1 MSHHDHPSHV
11 HHHFDNEVQQFDAD
25 KMGMWLFLVTEIM
38 IFAGLFCIYVLYRTH
53 NPEIFHYG
61 HTFLNKNLGAA
72 NTLILL
78 TSSLTMAWG
87 VRAAQLSQKKLLL
100 TMLALTMLC
109 AFAFLG
115 IKYVEYSSKFEHGT
129 LYGDRYVWQGE
140 HGTEHSA
147 DGISM
152 ADAAQAAMEAR
163 STEAAVPLET
173 HDLAAHEA
181 GQPAA
186 AGADAAAL
194 PMEVPKS
201 DFAVAPEGSQG
212 FEIRSPAEL
221 GAEKDAAKHDIPQ
234 PAKAHLFFSIYF
246 IMTGLHGI
254 HVVIGI
260 ICIFIIFM
268 YSARGAYNSTYYTPV
283 DMVGLYWHLVD
294 LIWIYLFPLLY
305 LVD

>member
-1 MSHHDHPSHV
+1 
-11 HHHFDNEVQQFDAD
+11 
-25 KMGMWLFLVTEIM
+25 MWLFLVTEIM
-38 IFAGLFCIYVLYRTH
+38 IFAGLFCAYVLYRTH

-61 HTFLNKNLGAA
+61 HTFLDKNLGAA

-87 VRAAQLSQKKLLL
+87 VRAAQLSQKKILL

-109 AFAFLG
+109 AFGFLG
-115 IKYVEYSSKFEHGT
+115 IKYVEYKAKFDHGT
-129 LYGDRYVWQGE
+129 LYGDRYTWQPAHGEE
-140 HGTEHSA
+140 HGTE
-147 DGISM
+147 GVSM
-152 ADAAQAAMEAR
+152 EDAARAA
-163 STEAAVPLET
+163 
-173 HDLAAHEA
+173 
-181 GQPAA
+181 
-186 AGADAAAL
+186 ADAAAAEASAPPVPHDMAVHEAGHPAEAGAGAGG

-201 DFAVAPEGSQG
+201 NFAIAPEGPSG
-212 FEIRSPAEL
+212 FTVNEAQIARAE
-221 GAEKDAAKHDIPQ
+221 AREHKSEVDQ

-260 ICIFIIFM
+260 ICIFTIFVF
-268 YSARGAYNSTYYTPV
+268 SARGAYNTTYYTPV
-283 DMVGLYWHLVD
+283 DLVGLYWHLVD

>member
-11 HHHFDNEVQQFDAD
+11 HHHFENEVQQFDSD

-38 IFAGLFCIYVLYRTH
+38 IFAGLFCVYVLYRTH

-61 HTFLNKNLGAA
+61 HQFLDKNLGAL

-78 TSSLTMAWG
+78 SSSLTMAWG
-87 VRAAQLSQKKLLL
+87 VRAAQLSQKKTLL

-109 AFAFLG
+109 AFGFLY
-115 IKYVEYSSKFEHGT
+115 IKYIEYGSKIHHGT
-129 LYGDRYVWQGE
+129 LYGNRYVWQSE
-140 HGTEHSA
+140 DHGTEHGSPE
-147 DGISM
+147 GELHSL
-152 ADAAQAAMEAR
+152 ADAAQDANAVRDAA
-163 STEAAVPLET
+163 
-173 HDLAAHEA
+173 LAAGTDTSA
-181 GQPAA
+181 SS
-186 AGADAAAL
+186 
-194 PMEVPKS
+194 MSVPTS
-201 DFAVAPEGSQG
+201 QFAPAPEGPQS
-212 FEIRSPAEL
+212 FEVKTPEQL
-221 GAEKDAAKHDIPQ
+221 KAEKEEQKHNFPQ

-260 ICIFIIFM
+260 ICIFTIFVL
-268 YSARGAYNSTYYTPV
+268 SARGAYNSTYYTPV

>member
-11 HHHFDNEVQQFDAD
+11 HHHFDNEVQQYDAD

-38 IFAGLFCIYVLYRTH
+38 IFAGLFCAYVIYRTH

-61 HTFLNKNLGAA
+61 HTFLDKTLGAL

-87 VRAAQLSQKKLLL
+87 VRAAQLSQRKVLL
-100 TMLALTMLC
+100 TMLGLTMLC
-109 AFAFLG
+109 AFGFLG
-115 IKYVEYSSKFEHGT
+115 IKYIEYSKKFEHGT
-129 LYGDRYVWQGE
+129 LYGDRYTWQSEDGE
-140 HGTEHSA
+140 HGAGHGTEA
-147 DGISM
+147 ISM
-152 ADAAQAAMEAR
+152 ADAARAAAEAR
-163 STEAAVPLET
+163 TAEAVVPPETPDITAPEAAGGT
-173 HDLAAHEA
+173 TS
-181 GQPAA
+181 
-186 AGADAAAL
+186 L

-201 DFAVAPEGSQG
+201 KFAIAPEGPAG
-212 FEIRSPAEL
+212 FTANEQQIAKAEL
-221 GAEKDAAKHDIPQ
+221 EAHHPEIPQ

-260 ICIFIIFM
+260 ICIFTIFVF
-268 YSARGAYNSTYYTPV
+268 SARGAYDSTYYTPV
-283 DMVGLYWHLVD
+283 DLVGLYWHLVD

>member
-11 HHHFDNEVQQFDAD
+11 HHHFENEVQQFDSD

-38 IFAGLFCIYVLYRTH
+38 IFAGLFCVYVLYRTH

-61 HTFLNKNLGAA
+61 HSFLDKNMGAL

-87 VRAAQLSQKKLLL
+87 VRAAQLSQKKTLL
-100 TMLALTMLC
+100 TMLGLTMIL
-109 AFAFLG
+109 AFGFLVV
-115 IKYVEYSSKFEHGT
+115 KYFEYSAKFEHGT
-129 LYGDRYVWQGE
+129 LYGDRYTWQSDHNGE
-140 HGTEHSA
+140 YSSE
-147 DGISM
+147 GISM
-152 ADAAQAAMEAR
+152 ADAAQAAAEAR
-163 STEAAVPLET
+163 KQEALAPPPV
-173 HDLAAHEA
+173 HDMATHEA
-181 GQPAA
+181 GHPAQPGSTDSSLA
-186 AGADAAAL
+186 
-194 PMEVPKS
+194 MEVPKS
-201 DFAVAPEGSQG
+201 NFAIAPEGPGG
-212 FEIRSPAEL
+212 FVANEQELAKAESK
-221 GAEKDAAKHDIPQ
+221 GHKADFPQ

-260 ICIFIIFM
+260 ICIFIIFL

-283 DMVGLYWHLVD
+283 DLVGLYWHLVD

>member
-11 HHHFDNEVQQFDAD
+11 HHHFENEVQQFDSD

-38 IFAGLFCIYVLYRTH
+38 IFAGLFCAYIIYRTH

-61 HTFLNKNLGAA
+61 HLFLDKTWGAV
-72 NTLILL
+72 NTLVLL

-87 VRAAQLSQKKLLL
+87 VRAAQLSQKKTLLL
-100 TMLALTMLC
+100 MLGLTMAC
-109 AFAFLG
+109 AFGFLG
-115 IKYVEYSSKFEHGT
+115 IKYIEYSSKFDHGT
-129 LYGDRYVWQGE
+129 LYGSRYVWQTGHHGE
-140 HGTEHSA
+140 HGADVAGHAGDEHSA
-147 DGISM
+147 DEHAEDGHADT
-152 ADAAQAAMEAR
+152 ADAM
-163 STEAAVPLET
+163 STDASAE
-173 HDLAAHEA
+173 
-181 GQPAA
+181 AA
-186 AGADAAAL
+186 AG
-194 PMEVPKS
+194 METTNASMDMPASK
-201 DFAVAPEGSQG
+201 FAPAPEGPSG
-212 FEIRSPAEL
+212 FEMKSEEEKAAAAEQ
-221 GAEKDAAKHDIPQ
+221 AKHDFPQ

-260 ICIFIIFM
+260 IAIFIIFLL
-268 YSARGAYNSTYYTPV
+268 SARGAYNSTYYTPV